1 MQRMQLSCGVE
12 PAAMEGVP
20 MAVFRELGRLEV
32 NFHASSGPARAH
44 CCLTD
49 EQVQDATRRG
59 VMESARMRQL
69 CNE

>member
-44 CCLTD
+44 CRLTD
-49 EQVQDATRRG
+49 EQVQNATPEA
-59 VMESARMRQL
+59 VNKSVILRQL
-69 CNE
+69 